1 MEKRARSAPL
11 EGDEAAR
18 VQGQGENA
26 FTRTPSHWLRE
37 KQCWEAS
44 EAGGRSCE
52 KRPVGTALRA
62 QLDAAA
68 KSGAGSSSRAAQ
80 ASSPEDKKTGTS
92 SHAHYAFPG
101 PSLQLPEF
109 TRAHASLPDTSM
121 PTKQQPCQLES
132 GSGAQPSDPSPLRVP
147 DREMGQNERRLLAMA
162 KLSALLGQA
171 KTGTPRPA
179 TSRSPSKGQAA
190 ITKVAHLEQE
200 EDAFQLFWRRR
211 RRRRYFQ
218 LWKGVA
224 FSVYQ
229 VSKAWGRLLF
239 CACMHACSSSCHE
252 CNVWPCTC
260 ICWYVHGSPCQHES
274 LSHTLL
280 ARECIFVSWRAPVH
294 SYKSCVCCLWLSMA
308 MHVLVADNKRT
319 TDAGLSAVPR
329 CLIRTYDCLWL
340 S

>member
-1 MEKRARSAPL
+1 MHDGGMEKRARSAPL
-11 EGDEAAR
+11 DGHEAAR
-18 VQGQGENA
+18 VQGQSENA

-62 QLDAAA
+62 QSDAAA
-68 KSGAGSSSRAAQ
+68 KSGAGLSSRVAQ

-92 SHAHYAFPG
+92 SPAHYAFPG
-101 PSLQLPEF
+101 PSLLLPEF

-132 GSGAQPSDPSPLRVP
+132 GSGAQPSDPGPLRVP
-147 DREMGQNERRLLAMA
+147 DREMDQNERRLLAMA
-162 KLSALLGQA
+162 KLSALFGQA
-171 KTGTPRPA
+171 RTGSPRPA

-190 ITKVAHLEQE
+190 ITKIAHLEQE

-218 LWKGVA
+218 LWKGIA

-229 VSKAWGRLLF
+229 VSKAGGRLLF
-239 CACMHACSSSCHE
+239 CACMHACM
-252 CNVWPCTC
+252 
-260 ICWYVHGSPCQHES
+260 Q
-274 LSHTLL
+274 
-280 ARECIFVSWRAPVH
+280 
-294 SYKSCVCCLWLSMA
+294 
-308 MHVLVADNKRT
+308 
-319 TDAGLSAVPR
+319 
-329 CLIRTYDCLWL
+329 
-340 S
+340 

>member
-11 EGDEAAR
+11 DGHEAAR

-162 KLSALLGQA
+162 KLSELLGQA

-190 ITKVAHLEQE
+190 ITKIAHLEQE

-218 LWKGVA
+218 LWKGIA

-229 VSKAWGRLLF
+229 VSK
-239 CACMHACSSSCHE
+239 
-252 CNVWPCTC
+252 
-260 ICWYVHGSPCQHES
+260 
-274 LSHTLL
+274 
-280 ARECIFVSWRAPVH
+280 RERA
-294 SYKSCVCCLWLSMA
+294 
-308 MHVLVADNKRT
+308 
-319 TDAGLSAVPR
+319 
-329 CLIRTYDCLWL
+329 
-340 S
+340 